1 MKTKFKDFDEIQK
14 QRRIKKS
21 TEKNLK
27 STRLRITVQ
36 ITQEMNDK
44 LKWILSKGDF
54 LHESEIHRRA
64 LNIGLNEMAS
74 QINQGCEDK

>member
-1 MKTKFKDFDEIQK
+1 MK
-14 QRRIKKS
+14 R
-21 TEKNLK
+21 
-27 STRLRITVQ
+27 TRTRITVQ

-44 LKWILSKGDF
+44 LKWIKQTGEF

-64 LNIGLNEMAS
+64 LSIGITELAS

>member
-1 MKTKFKDFDEIQK
+1 MKRKRT
-14 QRRIKKS
+14 
-21 TEKNLK
+21 
-27 STRLRITVQ
+27 RITVQ

-64 LNIGLNEMAS
+64 LNIGLTELAG
-74 QINQGCEDK
+74 QINMGKEEK

>member
-1 MKTKFKDFDEIQK
+1 MKRKRT
-14 QRRIKKS
+14 
-21 TEKNLK
+21 
-27 STRLRITVQ
+27 RITVQ
-36 ITQEMNDK
+36 ITQEMDDK

-64 LNIGLNEMAS
+64 LNIGLTELAS